1 MFFIDDILIYS
12 KIQEH
17 EIHLWMLFNFLMK
30 ENLNKNKIQSVD
42 FACVKFTKVRKKLN
56 GQSYIMNSF
65 EIKEI
70 AM

>member
-1 MFFIDDILIYS
+1 
-12 KIQEH
+12 
-17 EIHLWMLFNFLMK
+17 MK

-70 AM
+70 AMWSSKFSFFVKCQGLYGLF